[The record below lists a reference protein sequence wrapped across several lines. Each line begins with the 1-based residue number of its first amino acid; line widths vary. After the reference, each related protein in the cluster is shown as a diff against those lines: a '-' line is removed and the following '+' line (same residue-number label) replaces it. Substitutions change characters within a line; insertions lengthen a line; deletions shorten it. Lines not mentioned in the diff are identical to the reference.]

1 MTKEEALQIAVA
13 DYIRLQYPRVLFCHI
28 ANERKAHVY
37 RKMNGKSYS
46 PNGQKLKKMGVQA
59 GMPDVMVFSQREM
72 IVQGL
77 RGSFC
82 GVAIEL
88 KIKPNRPTEKQLEVL
103 QKLNR
108 QGWFTAVC
116 YTFDE
121 AKEVLDKYLASI

>member
-1 MTKEEALQIAVA
+1 MTKEETLQIAVA

-59 GMPDVMVFSQREM
+59 GMPDVMVFYQRELVM
-72 IVQGL
+72 DGINGTY
-77 RGSFC
+77 S

-88 KIKPNRPTEKQLEVL
+88 KVKPNKPTEKQLDVL
-103 QKLNR
+103 KKLHH
-108 QGWFTAVC
+108 QGWLTAVC

-121 AKEVLDKYLASI
+121 AKEVIDKYLG